1 MQPLLWRVYND
12 VSGNVCDGLDAVNTL
27 VPSYNRFSHHARRAL
42 THTGQVAA
50 RLRHPLADTGHLLT
64 GVALAYGS
72 VGSQIMQTLNFNAA
86 QAEQTLRMLLPS
98 VPWSPA
104 DVPNA
109 ADLDAALT
117 LAVQVAAELGHAA
130 VGTGHLLLGLLSAD
144 AGQAPALLRALE
156 VSPEQVRRR
165 AWSALQSGPDEPD
178 LQAAKRAARLSELSR
193 RVINAA
199 ELLAVQLDHP
209 AVGVGHLLLVMLL
222 EERSPISS
230 QLRRYG
236 LDEARLRAGLD
247 AAHTALLASL
257 EPVLAQ
263 ARDQAERLGS
273 HYTGTEHLLLTLADD
288 DRSAPILEAY
298 GIAVD
303 ALRAQLLADLE
314 TNRRRS

>member
-1 MQPLLWRVYND
+1 MASAASCATD
-12 VSGNVCDGLDAVNTL
+12 LDAVNPL
-27 VPSYNRFSHHARRAL
+27 VPGYNRFSHHARRAL

-64 GVALAYGS
+64 GVTLARGS
-72 VGSQIMQTLNFNAA
+72 VGSQIMQALNFNADE
-86 QAEQTLRMLLPS
+86 AEHTLRSLLPPA
-98 VPWSPA
+98 PWPPP

-109 ADLDAALT
+109 DDLDEALA
-117 LAVQVAAELGHAA
+117 LAAETAAGLGHTA

-144 AGQAPALLRALE
+144 AGHAPALLRALDI
-156 VSPEQVRRR
+156 SPEAVRRR
-165 AWSALQSGPDEPD
+165 AWKALQAGPDEPD

-222 EERSPISS
+222 EERSPISA
-230 QLRRYG
+230 QLRQHG

-247 AAHTALLASL
+247 AAHAGLLASL
-257 EPVLAQ
+257 EPVLAS
-263 ARDQAERLGS
+263 ARGQAERLGS

-288 DRSAPILEAY
+288 DRCAPILGAY
-298 GIAVD
+298 GAAVP
-303 ALRAQLLADLE
+303 ALRAHVLAELGA
-314 TNRRRS
+314 